1 MSTVPLHAIPV
12 PLYAVRMLSVGC
24 RQFAQ
29 GFPTSSSCSGKMSL
43 NVLNGTVFACAPV
56 STFNVKLCIPGL
68 LHSCN
73 FRVAYASFLLEIDV
87 STTLNEN
94 SFACVV

>member
-29 GFPTSSSCSGKMSL
+29 GFPTSSSCSGNMSL
-43 NVLNGTVFACAPV
+43 NGIVFACAPV

-68 LHSCN
+68 LHSCI
-73 FRVAYASFLLEIDV
+73 FRVAYASFLLEIYV

-94 SFACVV
+94 SFACEV

>member
-29 GFPTSSSCSGKMSL
+29 GFPTSSSCSGNMSL
-43 NVLNGTVFACAPV
+43 NVLNGSVRLRASVNFQREVVYSWPV
-56 STFNVKLCIPGL
+56 T
-68 LHSCN
+68 
-73 FRVAYASFLLEIDV
+73 
-87 STTLNEN
+87 
-94 SFACVV
+94 